1 MEKGKRFL
9 TKYGFQIL
17 LFAAVLAF
25 FLLAGHDGPVL
36 FDDSG
41 SYIRI
46 RWHEGVMPVYPLFLL
61 ANQCLFGNASYLWAV
76 IIEQALLA
84 SFSVVFLEETLRKQF
99 GLHPIEGVLLCV
111 PALYPY
117 TIEMPGAVM
126 TQTILT
132 EGIAYSLFY
141 LFLIVLLKA
150 VWKKSYVQLAGAF
163 FMTLLLSAVRSQMQ
177 ILFGVCGI
185 VFLYLVCKRRHGKGK
200 RQGLLRF
207 CIGFAGCAAVSLS
220 GVLLVLGIVRGY
232 HEMLLTDHS
241 LYLFGLKVQ
250 HPEIYEIVME
260 ERRQAEAAQAAGTTA
275 QDAQSAAEE
284 NQGTGQAD
292 QAEVEKDQKS
302 GGAAEERQT
311 EGTELQESV
320 EEAEAQECPPVEVEE
335 EETSL
340 LEKNFST
347 SQYLTLIFSRG
358 MYEADYEDAELFED
372 PVLKGLYL
380 ALYDAVDAQEER
392 YAYAQEGLWMWKD
405 IVGGIGKIGGICF
418 MTPSEYYAEHA
429 PEIIE
434 SEQFS
439 DIRAGHLQTVGLT
452 LIRVHLGRVLY
463 HALMMLPQA
472 FICTVFFQ
480 YAPLYLLC
488 HLVTAFLYLTALGLM
503 IWGYADKRTRKE
515 GAEMMALI
523 LGTNVVMVLIISLVF
538 FGQQRYL
545 VYTFGPFYMAY
556 YLLLVQ
562 LWRVRLREL
571 FRKKF
576 QKRNEEAQ

>member
-61 ANQCLFGNASYLWAV
+61 ANQCLFGNVSYLWAV

-99 GLHPIEGVLLCV
+99 GLHPIEGILLCV

-250 HPEIYEIVME
+250 HPEIYEIVVE

-284 NQGTGQAD
+284 NQGTGQEV
-292 QAEVEKDQKS
+292 QAEV
-302 GGAAEERQT
+302 
-311 EGTELQESV
+311 
-320 EEAEAQECPPVEVEE
+320 
-335 EETSL
+335 ETSL

-418 MTPSEYYAEHA
+418 MTPSEYYVEHA

-556 YLLLVQ
+556 YLLLMQ

>member
-25 FLLAGHDGPVL
+25 FLLAGHEGPVL

-99 GLHPIEGVLLCV
+99 GLHPIEGILLCV

-250 HPEIYEIVME
+250 HPEIYEIVVE

-284 NQGTGQAD
+284 NQGTGQEV
-292 QAEVEKDQKS
+292 QAEV
-302 GGAAEERQT
+302 
-311 EGTELQESV
+311 
-320 EEAEAQECPPVEVEE
+320 
-335 EETSL
+335 ETSL

-418 MTPSEYYAEHA
+418 MTPSEYYVEHA

-452 LIRVHLGRVLY
+452 LIRAHLGRVLY

-523 LGTNVVMVLIISLVF
+523 LVTNVVMVLIISLVF

-571 FRKKF
+571 FRKEF

>member
-25 FLLAGHDGPVL
+25 FLLAGHEGPVL

-99 GLHPIEGVLLCV
+99 GLHPIEGILLCV

-117 TIEMPGAVM
+117 TIEMPGVVM

-185 VFLYLVCKRRHGKGK
+185 AFLYLVCKRRHGKGK

-250 HPEIYEIVME
+250 HPEIYEIVVE

-284 NQGTGQAD
+284 NQGTGQEV
-292 QAEVEKDQKS
+292 QAEV
-302 GGAAEERQT
+302 
-311 EGTELQESV
+311 
-320 EEAEAQECPPVEVEE
+320 
-335 EETSL
+335 ETSL

-418 MTPSEYYAEHA
+418 MTPSEYYVEHA

-556 YLLLVQ
+556 YLLLMQ

>member
-25 FLLAGHDGPVL
+25 FLLAGHEGPVL

-99 GLHPIEGVLLCV
+99 GLHPIEGILLCV

-250 HPEIYEIVME
+250 HPEIYEIVVE

-284 NQGTGQAD
+284 NQGTGQEV
-292 QAEVEKDQKS
+292 QAEV
-302 GGAAEERQT
+302 
-311 EGTELQESV
+311 
-320 EEAEAQECPPVEVEE
+320 
-335 EETSL
+335 ETSL

-418 MTPSEYYAEHA
+418 MTPSEYYVEHA
-429 PEIIE
+429 PELID

-452 LIRVHLGRVLY
+452 LIRAHLGRVLY

-571 FRKKF
+571 FRKEF

>member
-25 FLLAGHDGPVL
+25 FLLAGHEGPVL

-99 GLHPIEGVLLCV
+99 GLHPIEGILLCV

-250 HPEIYEIVME
+250 HPEIYEIVVE

-284 NQGTGQAD
+284 NQGTGQEV
-292 QAEVEKDQKS
+292 QAEV
-302 GGAAEERQT
+302 
-311 EGTELQESV
+311 
-320 EEAEAQECPPVEVEE
+320 
-335 EETSL
+335 ETSL

-418 MTPSEYYAEHA
+418 MTPSEYYVEHA

-556 YLLLVQ
+556 YLLLMQ

-576 QKRNEEAQ
+576 

>member
-61 ANQCLFGNASYLWAV
+61 ANQCLFGNVSYLWAV

-99 GLHPIEGVLLCV
+99 GLHPIEGILLCV

-250 HPEIYEIVME
+250 HPEIYEIVVE

-284 NQGTGQAD
+284 NQGTGQEV
-292 QAEVEKDQKS
+292 QAEV
-302 GGAAEERQT
+302 
-311 EGTELQESV
+311 
-320 EEAEAQECPPVEVEE
+320 
-335 EETSL
+335 ETSL

-418 MTPSEYYAEHA
+418 MTPSEYYVEHA

>member
-99 GLHPIEGVLLCV
+99 GLHPIEGILLCV

-250 HPEIYEIVME
+250 HPEIYEIVVE

-284 NQGTGQAD
+284 NQGTGQEV
-292 QAEVEKDQKS
+292 QAEV
-302 GGAAEERQT
+302 
-311 EGTELQESV
+311 
-320 EEAEAQECPPVEVEE
+320 
-335 EETSL
+335 ETSL

-418 MTPSEYYAEHA
+418 MTPSEYYVEHA

>member
-25 FLLAGHDGPVL
+25 FLLAGHEGPVL

-117 TIEMPGAVM
+117 TIEMPGVVM

-250 HPEIYEIVME
+250 HPEIYEIVVE

-284 NQGTGQAD
+284 NQGTGQEV
-292 QAEVEKDQKS
+292 QAEV
-302 GGAAEERQT
+302 
-311 EGTELQESV
+311 
-320 EEAEAQECPPVEVEE
+320 
-335 EETSL
+335 ETSL

-418 MTPSEYYAEHA
+418 MTPSEYYVEHA

-556 YLLLVQ
+556 YLLLMQ

>member
-25 FLLAGHDGPVL
+25 FLLAGHEGPVL

-99 GLHPIEGVLLCV
+99 GLHPIEGILLCV

-250 HPEIYEIVME
+250 HPEIYEIVVE

-284 NQGTGQAD
+284 NQGTGQEV
-292 QAEVEKDQKS
+292 QAEV
-302 GGAAEERQT
+302 
-311 EGTELQESV
+311 
-320 EEAEAQECPPVEVEE
+320 
-335 EETSL
+335 ETSL

-418 MTPSEYYAEHA
+418 MTPSEYYVEHA

-452 LIRVHLGRVLY
+452 LIRAHLGRVLY

-556 YLLLVQ
+556 YLLLMQ

>member
-25 FLLAGHDGPVL
+25 FLLAGHEGPVL

-61 ANQCLFGNASYLWAV
+61 ANQFLFGNASYLWAV

-99 GLHPIEGVLLCV
+99 GLHPIEGILLCV

-250 HPEIYEIVME
+250 HPEIYEIVVE

-284 NQGTGQAD
+284 NQGTGQEV
-292 QAEVEKDQKS
+292 QAEV
-302 GGAAEERQT
+302 
-311 EGTELQESV
+311 
-320 EEAEAQECPPVEVEE
+320 
-335 EETSL
+335 ETSL

-418 MTPSEYYAEHA
+418 MTPSEYYVEHA

-452 LIRVHLGRVLY
+452 LIRAHLGRVLY

-571 FRKKF
+571 FRKEF

>member
-25 FLLAGHDGPVL
+25 FLLAGHEGPVL

-99 GLHPIEGVLLCV
+99 GLHPIEGILLCV

-163 FMTLLLSAVRSQMQ
+163 FMTLLLSAVSSQMQ

-250 HPEIYEIVME
+250 HPEIYEIVVE

-284 NQGTGQAD
+284 NQGTGQEV
-292 QAEVEKDQKS
+292 QAEV
-302 GGAAEERQT
+302 
-311 EGTELQESV
+311 
-320 EEAEAQECPPVEVEE
+320 
-335 EETSL
+335 ETSL

-418 MTPSEYYAEHA
+418 MTPSEYYVEHA

-452 LIRVHLGRVLY
+452 LIRAHLGRVLY

-571 FRKKF
+571 FRKEF